1 MEKINVKPL
10 IKEDK
15 QWTIENSESS
25 LQATKDK
32 YLNKFV
38 TDGEDI
44 LHVTAIKFT
53 PTGINK
59 GHYLVDLVDDE
70 PEASSFL
77 KL

>member
-1 MEKINVKPL
+1 MEKINVIPI
-10 IKEDK
+10 IKDDK
-15 QWTIENSESS
+15 QWTIENKESS
-25 LQATKDK
+25 LQAVKDK

-38 TDGEDI
+38 TDGEDL

-59 GHYLVDLVDDE
+59 GHYVINLIDDE
-70 PEASSFL
+70 PDASSFL